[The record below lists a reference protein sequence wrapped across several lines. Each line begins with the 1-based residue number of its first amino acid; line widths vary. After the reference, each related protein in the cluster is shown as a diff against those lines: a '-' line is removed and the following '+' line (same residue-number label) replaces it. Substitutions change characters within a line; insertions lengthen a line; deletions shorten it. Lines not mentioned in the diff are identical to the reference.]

1 MTSARAHAK
10 LNLSLVVGP
19 LRADGMHAVATVIQA
34 IDFHDDVELEHAP
47 EVAVVGFEDDT
58 LVREALESIAR
69 RAGVAPEWRA
79 RIEKRIPVAAGLGGG
94 SSDAA
99 AALRLANGQ
108 LAKPLEPEVLHELAA
123 GLGADVPSFLHEGAQ
138 LATGTGTELQP
149 LDLPTEYAVL
159 LVLADG
165 TRKESTAAVYRSF
178 DARRG
183 FVGFDDRRR
192 ELLDALELVDEPV
205 DLARLPRNDLASS
218 DLAHELER
226 LGAFRADVTGAGP
239 AVYGLFEDE
248 PAASRAAS
256 SLRRVGPTWLARP
269 VAGGSPPGG

>member
-1 MTSARAHAK
+1 VTSARAHAK

-19 LRADGMHAVATVIQA
+19 LRADGMHEVATVIQA
-34 IDFHDDVELEHAP
+34 IDLHDDVALEQAP
-47 EVAVVGFEDDT
+47 ELAVTGFEDDT
-58 LVREALESIAR
+58 LVRAALESIAR

-99 AALRLANGQ
+99 AALRLANEH
-108 LAKPLEPEVLHELAA
+108 LVEPLEPDVLHELAA
-123 GLGADVPSFLHEGAQ
+123 GLGADVPFFLRQGTQ
-138 LATGTGTELQP
+138 LATDTGTKLDR
-149 LDLPTEYAVL
+149 LDLPTEYAALV
-159 LVLADG
+159 VLADG
-165 TRKESTAAVYRSF
+165 ARKESTAAVYRSF

-183 FVGFDDRRR
+183 FVGFDERRR
-192 ELLDALELVDEPV
+192 ELLEALEHVEGPV
-205 DLARLPRNDLASS
+205 DLAPLPKNDLASS
-218 DLAHELER
+218 ALADELER

-248 PAASRAAS
+248 PAARRAAS